1 VGDYGVGKRCGWTRG
16 DGCGDRELS
25 GAAVHVQAVTAEP
38 ITTDS
43 STYEPVTCI
52 MCQQVHYVNGKVLGA
67 DEAWGGPTKVG
78 RFRNNAEPSRRIS
91 AAF

>member
-1 VGDYGVGKRCGWTRG
+1 MIDRSEPDNLNLHDIPPNLPFRVEMWDQSDQHIRWVIGDYGVGKRCGLTRG

-52 MCQQVHYVNGKVLGA
+52 MC
-67 DEAWGGPTKVG
+67 
-78 RFRNNAEPSRRIS
+78 
-91 AAF
+91 